1 MDSPGVWG
9 GALVA
14 LIGLLFA
21 GLYRL
26 SSGIEPNDRQT
37 EYDEHMKGDSD

>member
-1 MDSPGVWG
+1 MDSPWVWG
-9 GALVA
+9 GAVVA

-26 SSGIEPNDRQT
+26 SSGIEPDDRQT
-37 EYDEHMKGDSD
+37 EHDQHVRGDSD